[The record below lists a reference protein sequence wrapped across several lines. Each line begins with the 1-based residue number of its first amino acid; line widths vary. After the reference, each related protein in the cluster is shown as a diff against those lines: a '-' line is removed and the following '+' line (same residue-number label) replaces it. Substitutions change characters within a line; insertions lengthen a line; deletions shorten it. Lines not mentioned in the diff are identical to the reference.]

1 MYVRLCGVCV
11 WCVCLYMCVVWEWS
25 ADAFQQ
31 PTSYM
36 PKESYKNFSLLFAN
50 NWRMFLLPTTDLA
63 DLLAI
68 NAVQDVSI
76 HSRQLTSKLHTG
88 SRHVRAGSSKNGQ
101 VNKRCGGEC
110 EGGVKVQCGGS
121 VR

>member
-1 MYVRLCGVCV
+1 MCGVCSSV
-11 WCVCLYMCVVWEWS
+11 CVCVVCVWS
-25 ADAFQQ
+25 VGAAQRRLE
-31 PTSYM
+31 T
-36 PKESYKNFSLLFAN
+36 FSLSFAN
-50 NWRMFLLPTTDLA
+50 NWRMFPLPITDLA

-88 SRHVRAGSSKNGQ
+88 SLPVRAGSSKNGQ

-110 EGGVKVQCGGS
+110 EGVNVQCGGS
-121 VR
+121 VRVV